1 MPLLGKLLLLF
12 IPLYVMAYATF
23 AQQGQS
29 YYFQH
34 INKKNGLSQNT
45 VNTILQ
51 DQQGFMWFGTK
62 DGLNRYDGVSTKV
75 FKDNSTSKY
84 GLKHAFVTTLFEE
97 QKGSIW
103 IGTDVGL
110 YIYTPTYERFT
121 RFVEKADDGAVISKT
136 VNKIVKG
143 VGTNDVYI
151 AVHGQGL
158 FMFETVLKR
167 LKHYAFD
174 EKGPV
179 RDIQTDRRGRIWISF
194 YRGLYYSD
202 DQLATLRPYL
212 DQNNREP
219 FKEEAVTAITWSDA
233 GRMYVGTE
241 KSGLF
246 DVDLIQ
252 RNQQKVDL
260 SRGSDRPI
268 FVRCLYPYA
277 GDEVWV
283 GTETGIYI
291 YNSARKTYR
300 QLRHDPS
307 DPYSIADNAIYS
319 LYRDREGGMWV
330 GSYFGGVNYYPKQTS
345 YFEKYYQTNVPGTLQ
360 GQRVREIR
368 AGKGADL
375 WIGTE
380 DAGLFRFNRQTKKF
394 AQLEASRDFSNVHG
408 LAVDNDDLWVGTFS
422 KGVRVINSISG
433 AVRLYTAEDSPR
445 TIGDNCVFSILKSK
459 NGTIYLGTSQGLV
472 SYDKQSD
479 RFQDI
484 AALNHNLIYD
494 IKEDNDGNLW
504 IATYTNGVFR
514 YERSRKTWE
523 HFQHSD
529 KQGSLPYDKVLSV
542 FEDSKHRIWLTTE
555 GKGFC
560 RFDPKTKSFIT
571 YAKQEGLINSVVYQ
585 ITEDDKG
592 FFWLTTNNGLI
603 RFWPDDG
610 TIKIFT
616 TASGILSDQFN
627 YKSSFKAKDGSLLL
641 GSISGLIAFNPN
653 DFIDNTY
660 VPPVYITD
668 FLLFGKIPEVGAQNS
683 PLKRSILFS
692 DSISL
697 AHDQNHFSLRLAALS
712 YQVPQANSLQYKLD
726 GTGEGWQQVN
736 ESSLINYSNLPSGRY
751 TFRVRVGN
759 DGKTYNPAQRTLFIE
774 IRPPFYLTVW
784 AFLLYAVA
792 AIVIGYLLWRFF
804 KHRANLKRS
813 LFVQQLEQ
821 QKEREIHD
829 AKINFFTNITH
840 EIRTPLTLIKGPLE
854 NIIIQNQ
861 VSDVETKDDLFVMKK
876 NTDRLLDLTNQLL
889 DFRKTELE
897 GFGLHRTANN
907 IGEILSE
914 IYSSFKP
921 LIKEYNRDFKLQ
933 LPPAECHAVVDREAF
948 IKILSNLFSN
958 AIKYADRDIIVRL
971 NGDDKGG
978 QFDVSVESDGEPIAA
993 EYQEDIFKP
1002 FSRGSQ
1008 PEHLYRPGTGIGL
1021 HLARTLA
1028 ELHGGSLRLET
1039 EENKNTFVLTIPSG
1053 LPSVKELIA
1062 EPIDNM
1068 SMTAVEIEGPTY
1080 TLLIVED
1087 SLDMQQFIR
1096 KTLAS
1101 KYQVIIASNG
1111 EEALTLIAQHF
1122 VHMIISDI
1130 AMPRMDGIELCKT
1143 LKSDIQYSHIPLLLL
1158 TAKSSLQA
1166 KIEGMDVGA
1175 DAYLDKPFSPS
1186 YLLAVVANLI
1196 NSREKLKDAFMRNPM
1211 VMSSSVINTDTDKA
1225 FLNNLREVILQNI
1238 QNADLKMEDI
1248 AESMHMSRAS
1258 FYRKIK
1264 GLVDLRPNE
1273 YLRLERLKMAAQLI
1287 KENKHAIGEVCYLVG
1302 FNSPSYF
1309 AKCFQDQFGMSPKD
1323 YK

>member
-1 MPLLGKLLLLF
+1 M
-12 IPLYVMAYATF
+12 VSATC
-23 AQQGQS
+23 AQQGKA

-34 INKKNGLSQNT
+34 INKNNGLSQNT

-51 DQQGFMWFGTK
+51 DRQGFMWFGTK

-75 FKDNSTSKY
+75 YRDEHTSGY

-97 QKGSIW
+97 YQGNIW

-110 YIYTPTYERFT
+110 YVYNPIYERFV
-121 RFVEKADDGAVISKT
+121 RFTSKADDGISISKT
-136 VNKIVKG
+136 VNKIVNG
-143 VGTNDVYI
+143 VGQHDVYI

-158 FMFETVLKR
+158 FVFDTMRKQ
-167 LKHYAFD
+167 LKHYAFED
-174 EKGPV
+174 KGPV
-179 RDIQTDRRGRIWISF
+179 RDIQSDNHGRIWISF

-202 DQLATLRPYL
+202 DKLATLKPYL
-212 DQNNREP
+212 DQDGNEP
-219 FKEEAVTAITWSDA
+219 FKLEAVTAIALSDA
-233 GRMYVGTE
+233 GKMYVGTE
-241 KSGLF
+241 KNGLF
-246 DVDLIQ
+246 DVNLLE
-252 RNQQKVDL
+252 RSLQKVNL
-260 SRGSDRPI
+260 SRGSATPI
-268 FVRCLYPYA
+268 FVRCLYSYT
-277 GDEVWV
+277 GNEIWV

-291 YNSARKTYR
+291 YNTANKSHR

-319 LYRDREGGMWV
+319 LYKDREGGMWV

-345 YFEKYYQTNVPGTLQ
+345 HFEKYYQTNVVGSLQ
-360 GQRVREIR
+360 GKRVREIR

-380 DAGLFRFNRQTKKF
+380 DAGVFRFNQQTKKF
-394 AQLEASRDFSNVHG
+394 TQLEASRDFSNVHG

-422 KGVRVINSISG
+422 KGVRVVNSISG
-433 AVRLYTAEDSPR
+433 AVRLYTAEDNPR
-445 TIGDNCVFSILKSK
+445 TIGDNYVFSILKSK

-472 SYDKQSD
+472 SYDKQSG

-484 AALNHNLIYD
+484 DALNHNLIYD
-494 IKEDNDGNLW
+494 IKEDSDGNLW
-504 IATYTNGVFR
+504 VATYTNGVFR
-514 YERSRKTWE
+514 YERSSKTWE
-523 HFQHSD
+523 QFQHSD

-542 FEDSKHRIWLTTE
+542 FEDSKQRIWLTTE

-560 RFDPKTKSFIT
+560 RFDPKKKSFIT

-603 RFWPDDG
+603 RFQPDDG
-610 TIKIFT
+610 TIKTFT

-653 DFIDNTY
+653 AFVDNTY

-668 FLLFGKIPEVGAQNS
+668 FLLFGKTPEVAAKNS
-683 PLKRSILFS
+683 PLQKSILFS

-712 YQVPQANSLQYKLD
+712 FQVPQANNLQYKLD
-726 GTGEGWQQVN
+726 GTGEDWQQVT

-751 TFRVRVGN
+751 TFRVRLAN
-759 DGKTYNPAQRTLFIE
+759 DGTDESPAQRTLFIE

-784 AFLLYAVA
+784 AFLFYALA
-792 AIVIGYLLWRFF
+792 TLLISYMLWRFF
-804 KHRANLKRS
+804 KHRAKLKRS

-829 AKINFFTNITH
+829 AKISFFTNITH

-897 GFGLHRTANN
+897 GFGLHRTENN
-907 IGEILSE
+907 ISEILSE

-921 LIKEYNRDFKLQ
+921 LIKEYDRDFRLQ
-933 LPPAECHAVVDREAF
+933 LPPAGCHAVVDREAF

-958 AIKYADRDIIVRL
+958 AIKYADRNIIVHLR
-971 NGDDKGG
+971 NDVKEE
-978 QFDVSVESDGEPIAA
+978 QFEVYVESDGEPIAE
-993 EYQEDIFKP
+993 EYQDDIFKP
-1002 FSRGSQ
+1002 FNRGSQ

-1028 ELHGGSLRLET
+1028 ELHGGSLRLEIAG
-1039 EENKNTFVLTIPSG
+1039 NSNAFVLTIPSA
-1053 LPSVKELIA
+1053 LPSVKELPA
-1062 EPIDNM
+1062 EPIDDM
-1068 SMTAVEIEGPTY
+1068 SMTTAETEGPTY

-1130 AMPRMDGIELCKT
+1130 TMPRMDGIELCRT

-1175 DAYLDKPFSPS
+1175 DAYVDKPFSPS

-1248 AESMHMSRAS
+1248 AESMNMSRAS

-1287 KENKHAIGEVCYLVG
+1287 KENKYPIGEVCYLVG